1 MSKTI
6 KIKKR
11 SFMRRFNAINLY
23 GIIITCEKLSKESLN
38 PEFIHTAQAKEL
50 HN

>member
-1 MSKTI
+1 MSKI
-6 KIKKR
+6 VKIKKR
-11 SFMRRFNAINLY
+11 SFMRRFYAINLF

-38 PEFIHTAQAKEL
+38 HGLIHTAQAKEL